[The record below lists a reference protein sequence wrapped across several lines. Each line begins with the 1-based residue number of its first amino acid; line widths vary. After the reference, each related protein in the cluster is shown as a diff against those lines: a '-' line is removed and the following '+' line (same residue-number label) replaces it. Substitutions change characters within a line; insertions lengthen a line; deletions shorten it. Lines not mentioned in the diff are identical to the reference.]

1 MSSETNVPNADD
13 DWFDG
18 SIAAATNEDG
28 KYHLEADLDCPL
40 CGEVLHGGEC
50 R

>member
-1 MSSETNVPNADD
+1 MAHATPPTPVP
-13 DWFDG
+13 
-18 SIAAATNEDG
+18 NEDG